1 MSKNSYSWA
10 DKFPT
15 LTELFF
21 GKDNPATYAP
31 SYLSGKGKTKPV
43 ATKKAPA
50 KKVDISKA
58 ITDKKPVKEATAIK
72 PRGTNKDL
80 KSQEML
86 KKLKTKKA

>member
-31 SYLSGKGKTKPV
+31 SYLSGKGKVKAV
-43 ATKKAPA
+43 AKKTPA
-50 KKVDISKA
+50 KKVDISKS
-58 ITDKKPVKEATAIK
+58 ITAKKPIKEVTEATSAK
-72 PRGTNKDL
+72 PRGTRKDFSL
-80 KSQEML
+80 Q
-86 KKLKTKKA
+86 KKLKEQLK